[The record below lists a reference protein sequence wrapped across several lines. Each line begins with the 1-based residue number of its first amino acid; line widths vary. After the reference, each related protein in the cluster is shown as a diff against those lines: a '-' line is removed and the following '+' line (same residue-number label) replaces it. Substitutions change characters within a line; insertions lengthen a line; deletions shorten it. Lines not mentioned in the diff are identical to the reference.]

1 MAAQAAAAVEPTE
14 PVVPAE
20 PARNGVTGPSEDRA
34 VAVELGP
41 IVSADQPPRHDD
53 SEAEPEDVRRQIETA
68 SRSFDP
74 DHQIRRAMD
83 AFLSPGHAERDRH
96 DN

>member
-1 MAAQAAAAVEPTE
+1 M
-14 PVVPAE
+14 
-20 PARNGVTGPSEDRA
+20 NVTAPHEDRA

-41 IVSADQPPRHDD
+41 IVVAGPDAPPRHEEVDD
-53 SEAEPEDVRRQIETA
+53 ADPHEVRERIVTA

-83 AFLSPGHAERDRH
+83 AFLSPVPRERDRPSV

>member
-1 MAAQAAAAVEPTE
+1 VEQPSS
-14 PVVPAE
+14 E
-20 PARNGVTGPSEDRA
+20 PAAREVRHDIRS

-41 IVSADQPPRHDD
+41 MVVDESASHRVGEEVDD
-53 SEAEPEDVRRQIETA
+53 ADPQEVRRRIATA

-83 AFLSPGHAERDRH
+83 AFLSPVGPEGDRKTPDH
-96 DN
+96 